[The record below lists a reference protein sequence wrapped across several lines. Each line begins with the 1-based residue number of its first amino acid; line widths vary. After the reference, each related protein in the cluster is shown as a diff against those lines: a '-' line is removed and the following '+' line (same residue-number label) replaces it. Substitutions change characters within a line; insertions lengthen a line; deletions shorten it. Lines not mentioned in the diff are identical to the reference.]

1 MIDKHLYTENSI
13 ESLSPLEFTRLR
25 PQVYAGDCTYSTQL
39 LVEIISNAVDE
50 YRLGHGNKIDVTINK
65 DIISVQD
72 YGQGFI
78 PNSFRED
85 GKTILEA
92 AFSVLNTSG
101 KYREDGTYEGTSLGS
116 FGIGS
121 KITTFLSHWL
131 KVETYRNGE
140 AERIYFEEGVF
151 KERKLYYST
160 KNQPINGTFVMW
172 QPSEE
177 FFTHTEVELN
187 KIQDLFKTIVCLCS
201 GLTINLNN
209 NGNIEQFVSA
219 HGINDLVDEAVNRK
233 PDESHGEKEL
243 INNRFLMNFSEGK
256 NKLDM
261 VLTYASNYS
270 STIVPYVNTGL
281 TESGPHI
288 TQIKTVI
295 TREFNKFF
303 KEKKW
308 LKEKDTN
315 LTGDDIQEGMYVVFN
330 ITAPNVG
337 YDAQVKSRI
346 TKIDMSPFT
355 SALSTNLNIWLNNN
369 EKEIKSIFEKAVAA
383 RKAREA
389 AKKARDAA
397 RKVGKNKKQKLL
409 NLPTK
414 FVDCWSKDR
423 LKCEL
428 MIAEGD
434 SAASGLIECR
444 NSEINA
450 IFPIRGKIIAAYKNS
465 SEKIFANQEVVNLIK
480 AIGLDLEPKNNKL
493 IYDIKKLRYGKILL
507 CADADPDG
515 ASIRN
520 LLIEMF
526 WWLCPELI
534 LNGHIYTTMPPLFRI
549 TTKKNEY
556 IYLKDENELNEYK
569 NKHKNEK
576 FLINRNKGLGE
587 QDSEELADAL
597 INPDTRNIAKIT
609 VSNEIEAKQMIEM
622 LLGTSVPPRRRFL
635 LQHEGEANESD

>member
-1 MIDKHLYTENSI
+1 MNNKLYTEDSI
-13 ESLSPLEFTRLR
+13 QSLDPREFTRLR
-25 PQVYAGDCTYSTQL
+25 PGVYCGSTEYSTQL
-39 LVEIISNAVDE
+39 LIEIISNAIDE
-50 YRLGHGNKIDVTINK
+50 FKAGHGNLIEVKIDTKENSYMVR
-65 DIISVQD
+65 D
-72 YGQGFI
+72 YAQGFLV
-78 PNSFRED
+78 NSMRDD
-85 GKTILEA
+85 GKTILQA
-92 AFSVLNTSG
+92 SFDTLNTSG
-101 KYREDGTYEGTSLGS
+101 KFSDDGVYEGTALGLN
-116 FGIGS
+116 GIGS
-121 KITTFLSHWL
+121 KLTNFLSH
-131 KVETYRNGE
+131 KMEVETWRDGQTE
-140 AERIYFEEGVF
+140 CIFFEEGIFVNRSVSKS
-151 KERKLYYST
+151 KE
-160 KNQPINGTFVMW
+160 PNGTYVRW

-177 FFTHTEVELN
+177 FFTHPEVDINKVKELFH
-187 KIQDLFKTIVCLCS
+187 ILTCLCV
-201 GLTINLNN
+201 GLTIKLT
-209 NGNIEQFVSA
+209 IDDKEEIFTSK
-219 HGINDLVDEAVNRK
+219 HGLNDLVDDAVG
-233 PDESHGEKEL
+233 DSEI
-243 INNRFLMNFSEGK
+243 INSRMNMNFDAGK

-261 VLTYASNYS
+261 VITYTSKYS
-270 STIVPYVNTGL
+270 LNMIAYVNTGS
-281 TESGPHI
+281 TDAGPHI
-288 TQIKTVI
+288 TQIKTI
-295 TREFNKFF
+295 LTREFNKFF

-308 LKEKDTN
+308 LKDKDEN
-315 LTGDDIQEGMYVVFN
+315 LSGDDIQEGMFIAFN
-330 ITAPNVG
+330 LTAPGVS
-337 YDAQVKSRI
+337 YDAQTKSRI
-346 TKIDMSPFT
+346 VKIDMSPFT
-355 SALSTNLNIWLNNN
+355 TSIVNNLYDWFNKN
-369 EKEIKSIFEKAVAA
+369 EKDIKVIFEKAAAA
-383 RKAREA
+383 RKARDA

-414 FVDCWSKDR
+414 LVDCWGKDR
-423 LKCEL
+423 LNCEL

-465 SEKIFANQEVVNLIK
+465 SEKIFANQEVINLIK
-480 AIGLDLEPKNNKL
+480 AIGLDLDTKTNKL
-493 IYDIKKLRYGKILL
+493 IYDVKKLRYGKILL

-569 NKHKNEK
+569 DKHKNEK

-597 INPDTRNIAKIT
+597 VNPNTRNIAKII
-609 VSNEIEAKQMIEM
+609 VNNENEAKQMIEI

>member
-1 MIDKHLYTENSI
+1 MNNKLYTEDSI
-13 ESLSPLEFTRLR
+13 QSLDPREFTRLR
-25 PQVYAGDCTYSTQL
+25 PGVYCGSTEYSTQL
-39 LVEIISNAVDE
+39 LIEIISNAIDE
-50 YRLGHGNKIDVTINK
+50 FKAGHGNLIEVKIDTKENSYMVR
-65 DIISVQD
+65 D
-72 YGQGFI
+72 YAQGFLV
-78 PNSFRED
+78 NSMRDD
-85 GKTILEA
+85 GKTILQA
-92 AFSVLNTSG
+92 SFDTLNTSG
-101 KYREDGTYEGTSLGS
+101 KFSDDGVYEGTALGLN
-116 FGIGS
+116 GIGS
-121 KITTFLSHWL
+121 KLTNFLSH
-131 KVETYRNGE
+131 KMEVETWRDGQTE
-140 AERIYFEEGVF
+140 CIFFEEGIFVNRSVSKS
-151 KERKLYYST
+151 KE
-160 KNQPINGTFVMW
+160 PNGTYVRW

-177 FFTHTEVELN
+177 FFTHPEVDINKVKELFH
-187 KIQDLFKTIVCLCS
+187 ILTCLCV
-201 GLTINLNN
+201 GLTIKLT
-209 NGNIEQFVSA
+209 IDDKEEIFTSK
-219 HGINDLVDEAVNRK
+219 HGLNDLVDDAVE
-233 PDESHGEKEL
+233 ESEI
-243 INNRFLMNFSEGK
+243 INSRMNLNFDEGK

-261 VLTYASNYS
+261 VITYTSKYS
-270 STIVPYVNTGL
+270 LNMISYVNTGE
-281 TESGPHI
+281 TDAGPHI
-288 TQIKTVI
+288 TQIKTI
-295 TREFNKFF
+295 LTREFNKFF

-308 LKEKDTN
+308 LKDKDTN
-315 LTGDDIQEGMYVVFN
+315 LSGDDINEGMFIAFN
-330 ITAPNVG
+330 LTAPGVS
-337 YDAQVKSRI
+337 YDAQTKSRI
-346 TKIDMSPFT
+346 VAIDMSPF
-355 SALSTNLNIWLNNN
+355 SNAIINALHNWFNTN
-369 EKEIKSIFEKAVAA
+369 EKDIKVIFEKATAA
-383 RKAREA
+383 HKARDA

-397 RKVGKNKKQKLL
+397 RKVGKNKRQKLL

-414 FVDCWSKDR
+414 LVDCWGKDR
-423 LKCEL
+423 LNCEL

-480 AIGLDLEPKNNKL
+480 AIGLDLDIKTNKL
-493 IYDIKKLRYGKILL
+493 IYDVKKLRYGKILL

-597 INPDTRNIAKIT
+597 VNPGTRNIAKII
-609 VSNEIEAKQMIEM
+609 VNNEIEAKQMIEI